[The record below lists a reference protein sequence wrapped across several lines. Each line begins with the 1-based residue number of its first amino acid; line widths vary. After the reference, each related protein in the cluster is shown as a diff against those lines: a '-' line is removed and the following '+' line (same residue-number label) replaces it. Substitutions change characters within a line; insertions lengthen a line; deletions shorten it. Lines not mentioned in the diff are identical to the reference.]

1 MGWISRLRLGRE
13 NSMSFD
19 LSLILSIA
27 LAAAL
32 IALVTRYA
40 LPKIELRGHSES
52 HNGIRVRE
60 IAFTWLRRKRN
71 ELAVEDQAKPRWLEC
86 VVYVTLKSC
95 NQ

>member
-1 MGWISRLRLGRE
+1 
-13 NSMSFD
+13 MSFD
-19 LSLILSIA
+19 LSPIWYIA

-32 IALVTRYA
+32 IALVVRYA

-60 IAFTWLRRKRN
+60 IAFTWLRSRRN
-71 ELAVEDQAKPRWLEC
+71 ELAVEGQTKPRGLEC

>member
-1 MGWISRLRLGRE
+1 
-13 NSMSFD
+13 MSYD
-19 LSLILSIA
+19 LSLIPCFV
-27 LAAAL
+27 LAG
-32 IALVTRYA
+32 ALVALLIRYA

-60 IAFTWLRRKRN
+60 IAFTWLRGQRTAGATEGQTR
-71 ELAVEDQAKPRWLEC
+71 PRWLEC

>member
-1 MGWISRLRLGRE
+1 MA
-13 NSMSFD
+13 FD
-19 LSLILSIA
+19 LSPILYIV

-32 IALVTRYA
+32 IALVVRYA

-60 IAFTWLRRKRN
+60 IAFTWLRSKRN
-71 ELAVEDQAKPRWLEC
+71 GLAIEDQATPRGLEC

>member
-1 MGWISRLRLGRE
+1 
-13 NSMSFD
+13 MSFD
-19 LSLILSIA
+19 LSPIWYIA

-32 IALVTRYA
+32 IALAVRYA

-52 HNGIRVRE
+52 HNGIRIRE
-60 IAFTWLRRKRN
+60 VAFTWLRSKRN
-71 ELAVEDQAKPRWLEC
+71 ELAIEGQAKPRGLEC